1 MREERNCVF
10 GLHLI
15 ELVSGI
21 RRCIW
26 SFSGRVSFRFQ
37 KSTDL
42 LAQKRYLDL
51 SVHIVQKGQVSATEL
66 AQERKNVFGLRFGE
80 VHGHP
85 LFSIMEVR
93 AGSIEKKSSEL
104 FLNMYIQAK
113 MAAANSPCALP
124 VLNLTR
130 EQKIRLHL
138 TKSHPIPPKLRSQI
152 GKDVMKNVVL
162 LDNDGDGYCGYHC
175 LGVINYLVKHSYVE
189 YRDIV
194 KRLRDTAE
202 EKLCAQNL
210 RLMTGQAGADGDV
223 AVQLEAYLKAPA
235 HELESCEISWYLRDY
250 GINVGV
256 IGYSTEGA
264 RRNYQVQIP
273 LYHPDNA
280 IWIFFLNSN
289 RVHWELLAKKFK
301 GESKTDTLCLAV
313 VVHVPVEVV

>member
-1 MREERNCVF
+1 M
-10 GLHLI
+10 
-15 ELVSGI
+15 
-21 RRCIW
+21 
-26 SFSGRVSFRFQ
+26 
-37 KSTDL
+37 
-42 LAQKRYLDL
+42 
-51 SVHIVQKGQVSATEL
+51 HIL
-66 AQERKNVFGLRFGE
+66 
-80 VHGHP
+80 
-85 LFSIMEVR
+85 
-93 AGSIEKKSSEL
+93 
-104 FLNMYIQAK
+104 AK
-113 MAAANSPCALP
+113 MASPCALP

-210 RLMTGQAGADGDV
+210 RLMTGQAGADGDI
-223 AVQLEAYLKAPA
+223 AVQLEGYLKAPA

-301 GESKTDTLCLAV
+301 GESKTDTLCLAFTLEEAFHLIESLSGSV
-313 VVHVPVEVV
+313 PETAQMDETIIVQDLVELKEELDDRPAKPEPEPELRPPQKPKRRRSPSVHSEDDADFQLALVLSASLADQ